1 MNRLVSL
8 LFAVILLILLVI
20 LVDPNARAKAS
31 ALVRSWDDRIVV
43 NVPSVSV
50 ATSTP
55 SSSIATRVPS
65 ATPVPTEI
73 LDNDDNKTIPNTGDE
88 DSSDE
93 PIIQVNWD
101 ALGDALRKFWD
112 SLRNIKIDLNPNDN
126 K

>member
-1 MNRLVSL
+1 MNRLVNL
-8 LFAVILLILLVI
+8 LFVLLLLILLVI

-31 ALVRSWDDRIVV
+31 ALVKSWDDRIVV
-43 NVPSVSV
+43 NVPSVGV

-55 SSSIATRVPS
+55 SSAIATRVPT

-73 LDNDDNKTIPNTGDE
+73 LDNADKTIPDTG
-88 DSSDE
+88 SDK

-101 ALGDALRKFWD
+101 ALGDKLREFWD
-112 SLRNIKIDLNPNDN
+112 SLRNIKIDLNPTDN

>member
-1 MNRLVSL
+1 
-8 LFAVILLILLVI
+8 VI

-55 SSSIATRVPS
+55 SSSTVKRLPT

-73 LDNDDNKTIPNTGDE
+73 LDNDDATIPNTGGDE
-88 DSSDE
+88 NSSDE

-101 ALGDALRKFWD
+101 ALGNALRKFWD
-112 SLRNIKIDLNPNDN
+112 SLRNIKINLNTTDR

>member
-55 SSSIATRVPS
+55 SSSIAARLPA

-73 LDNDDNKTIPNTGDE
+73 LDNDDATIPNTGGDE
-88 DSSDE
+88 NAE
-93 PIIQVNWD
+93 QPIIQVNWD
-101 ALGDALRKFWD
+101 ALGNALRKFWD
-112 SLRNIKIDLNPNDN
+112 SLRNIKINLNTTDR

>member
-8 LFAVILLILLVI
+8 LFAVILLIVLVI

-55 SSSIATRVPS
+55 SSSITTRLPA

-73 LDNDDNKTIPNTGDE
+73 LDNDDATIPDTGGDE
-88 DSSDE
+88 NADQ

-101 ALGDALRKFWD
+101 ALGNALRNFWD
-112 SLRNIKIDLNPNDN
+112 SLRNIKINLNTTDR

>member
-1 MNRLVSL
+1 
-8 LFAVILLILLVI
+8 VI

-55 SSSIATRVPS
+55 SSSSASRVS
-65 ATPVPTEI
+65 TATPVPTEI
-73 LDNDDNKTIPNTGDE
+73 LDNADKTIPNTGDE

-101 ALGDALRKFWD
+101 ALGNALRKFWD

>member
-1 MNRLVSL
+1 MNRLGSL

-20 LVDPNARAKAS
+20 LVDPGARAKVS
-31 ALVRSWDDRIVV
+31 ALVQKWDDTIAV

-55 SSSIATRVPS
+55 SSSIATRVPTV
-65 ATPVPTEI
+65 TPVPTEI
-73 LDNDDNKTIPNTGDE
+73 LDNADKSIPNTGDE

-101 ALGDALRKFWD
+101 ALGNALRKFWD

>member
-1 MNRLVSL
+1 
-8 LFAVILLILLVI
+8 VI

-31 ALVRSWDDRIVV
+31 ALVKKWDDTVVV

-55 SSSIATRVPS
+55 SSAIASRVPS

-73 LDNDDNKTIPNTGDE
+73 LDNADNKTIPNTGDE

-101 ALGDALRKFWD
+101 ALGNALRKFWD
-112 SLRNIKIDLNPNDN
+112 SLRNIKINVNPSDN